1 MGSKQTVP
9 LAYIWY
15 LQTQCREGDK
25 ATGSLVGNFETEG
38 IIERLKQI
46 SFLVTAS
53 SFEFLCRG
61 HSGDPG
67 KNRKPAQ
74 KEESAGILRPLVNQY
89 RAQGAEAGRVTRL

>member
-1 MGSKQTVP
+1 MQVDSP
-9 LAYIWY
+9 LGLHLVFADS
-15 LQTQCREGDK
+15 CREGDR

-38 IIERLKQI
+38 IIESQKQI

-53 SFEFLCRG
+53 FLKFLCRG
-61 HSGDPG
+61 HNGDPG

>member
-1 MGSKQTVP
+1 M
-9 LAYIWY
+9 
-15 LQTQCREGDK
+15 
-25 ATGSLVGNFETEG
+25 GNFETEG

-46 SFLVTAS
+46 SFLVTT
-53 SFEFLCRG
+53 SFLEFLCRG

-74 KEESAGILRPLVNQY
+74 KEEFVGNLRPLVNQY